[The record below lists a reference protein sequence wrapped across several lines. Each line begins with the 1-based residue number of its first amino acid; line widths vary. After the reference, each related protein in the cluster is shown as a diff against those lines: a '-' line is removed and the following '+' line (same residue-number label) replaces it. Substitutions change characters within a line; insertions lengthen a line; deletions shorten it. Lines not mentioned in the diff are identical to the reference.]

1 MTEGRLLEMIREM
14 AIEFARVTGTTPT
27 REQVQTV
34 ELHIRRTCAGEQ
46 VYVSAHPKERV
57 RQMAEAAQK
66 DSRKLA
72 ALAGISE
79 RQARRV
85 LRGK

>member
-1 MTEGRLLEMIREM
+1 MIREM
-14 AIEFARVTGTTPT
+14 AKEFFRVTSVSPTP
-27 REQVQTV
+27 EQIKTV
-34 ELHIRRTCAGEQ
+34 EMRVRATFAGEQ
-46 VYVSAHPKERV
+46 VYVAAYPRERA
-57 RQMAEAAQK
+57 RQIAQQAQH
-66 DSRKLA
+66 DARKLA

>member
-1 MTEGRLLEMIREM
+1 MIREM
-14 AIEFARVTGTTPT
+14 SSAFFRVTGVEPT

-34 ELHIRRTCAGEQ
+34 EFEIRQQFSGLQ
-46 VYVSAHPKERV
+46 VYVAAYPKDRA
-57 RQMAEAAQK
+57 RQMAEASGRNA
-66 DSRKLA
+66 RKLA
-72 ALAGISE
+72 VMAGISE

>member
-1 MTEGRLLEMIREM
+1 MIREM
-14 AIEFARVTGTTPT
+14 AQEFFRVTSVAPTP
-27 REQVQTV
+27 EQIKTV
-34 ELHIRRTCAGEQ
+34 EMRIRATFAGERI
-46 VYVSAHPKERV
+46 YVNTYPKERA
-57 RQMAEAAQK
+57 RQLAEQAQH
-66 DSRKLA
+66 DARKLA

>member
-1 MTEGRLLEMIREM
+1 MIREM

-27 REQVQTV
+27 REQVQQV
-34 ELHIRRTCAGEQ
+34 ELRIRQTFAGEQ
-46 VYVSAHPKERV
+46 VYIAAQPRARA
-57 RQMAEAAQK
+57 RQLAEAAQK
-66 DSRKLA
+66 DARKLA
-72 ALAGISE
+72 VMAGISE